1 MSANIVPWQTR
12 FGRIVGKPEAI
23 RKTGLGV
30 TSAAG
35 LVSGIALINSLPVRS
50 NDADFFAADAS
61 KLYRQSNEAIFLF
74 LIIGSEG
81 ILVHDD
87 KRVSC
92 ARHALAKSG
101 RIFSTTAMRLASFL
115 ASSVWFPFNIVS
127 TSWPFIES
135 RHPAVGPIKPR
146 GWRFHPLKRK
156 DLQEAVLNSYLIR
169 SLRIWPSSL
178 FSIRAF

>member
-87 KRVSC
+87 NRGVMCAAGPGKVWEDLFDNSDEVGFLPRKFRLVPVQHSQYLMAFQLKAAIPQSDPSNRVDGGFTPSN
-92 ARHALAKSG
+92 ART
-101 RIFSTTAMRLASFL
+101 F
-115 ASSVWFPFNIVS
+115 
-127 TSWPFIES
+127 
-135 RHPAVGPIKPR
+135 
-146 GWRFHPLKRK
+146 RK
-156 DLQEAVLNSYLIR
+156 
-169 SLRIWPSSL
+169 L
-178 FSIRAF
+178 FSIRT